1 MSEKVT
7 IKVERKELHLPTI
20 ALRGLV
26 VFPNNLVH
34 FEVGRE
40 KSIAAVEW
48 AMANN
53 SNVFLV
59 AQKEMETSEP
69 TQQDL
74 YTYGVVAEVKQ
85 VLRVSDELVKVL
97 VEGKYRAKLTEL
109 DTTGDFLLSAVRSAP
124 VRAAKPEEAVETEAL
139 LRALK
144 TGFDEYL
151 GMNPRLAKD
160 VVFTIVS
167 SDDPMFLTEYMPA
180 NLLFRYEDKQAVM
193 NENTLNG
200 RLQRLVEML
209 RRECQVMKIE
219 KEIAEKVNE
228 SMDKNQ
234 RDYYLHEQLHIISDE
249 LGEGDD
255 THAEADEYRRRIT
268 ELHLAEDSEKKL
280 LKEVDR
286 LSKMQG
292 SNQEA
297 TVIRTYLD
305 TCLDLPWNTFTV
317 DDLDIARAQQILD
330 RDHYGLKK
338 VKDRIL
344 ETLAVRKLAPDV
356 KAQIICLVGPPGVGK
371 TSIARSIAES
381 LGRKY
386 VRISLGGVR
395 DEAEIRGHRRTYIGA
410 MPGKIISAMISA
422 KSSNPLMLLDEIDKL
437 AGDFRGD
444 PAAALLEALDP
455 EQNSTFN
462 DHFIDIPFD
471 LSHVLFITTANDL
484 GSIPGPLRDRMDV
497 IELPSYTRVE
507 KYNIARKHLLPK
519 QLKACGLTG
528 KVTLSQ
534 SALYGIIDGYTR
546 EAGVRNLERTI
557 TSVLRKCARKIASGE
572 VESVSVTGTMLEE
585 LLGPRFVKPDFLN
598 RTNAIG
604 IANGLAWTSV
614 GGETL
619 PIEVQVMDNGSGKI
633 TVTGSLGDVMKESA
647 QLAITWVRVHAEEYG
662 IDPER
667 LKKCDL
673 HIHAPEGAVPKDGPS
688 AGVTLTTA
696 LVSCLS
702 GMPVRGDVAMT
713 GEITLHGNVLPIGG
727 LREKSMAAYREGMKT
742 VLIPKDNEPDLYEV
756 DDEVKKN
763 LTFLPMQSLTQVL
776 NAALLKPQNAKKAK
790 APSRTHAK
798 KKAADAAIVPPTAE
812 KPQPGAVC

>member
-7 IKVERKELHLPTI
+7 VKVERHELHLPAI

-34 FEVGRE
+34 FEVGRA

-59 AQKEMETSEP
+59 TQKEMDTDEP
-69 TQQDL
+69 ATEDL
-74 YTYGVVAEVKQ
+74 YAYGVVAEVKQ

-97 VEGKYRAKLTEL
+97 VEGKTRAKMLGL
-109 DTTGDFLLSAVRSAP
+109 DGSGSFLLASVRPAP
-124 VRAAKPEEAVETEAL
+124 VRGVKADDSIRLEAL
-139 LRALK
+139 LRSLK
-144 TGFDEYL
+144 SCFDEYL
-151 GMNPRLAKD
+151 GMNPRLGKD
-160 VVFTIVS
+160 VVFSIVS
-167 SDDPMFLTEYMPA
+167 SDDPVFLSEYIPA

-193 NENTLNG
+193 NENTLTG
-200 RLQRLVEML
+200 RLQRLIEML
-209 RRECQVMKIE
+209 RRECQVMRVE
-219 KEIAEKVNE
+219 KEIADKVNE
-228 SMDKNQ
+228 AMDRNQ
-234 RDYYLHEQLHIISDE
+234 REYYLHEQLHVINDE

-255 THAEADEYRRRIT
+255 THAEADEYRRRIQ

-286 LSKMQG
+286 LAKMQS

-297 TVIRTYLD
+297 AIIRTYLD

-344 ETLAVRKLAPDV
+344 EILAVRKLSPDV
-356 KAQIICLVGPPGVGK
+356 KAQIICLAGPPGVGK

-386 VRISLGGVR
+386 VRLSLGGVR

-410 MPGKIISAMISA
+410 MPGKIISAMITA

-455 EQNSTFN
+455 EQNGTFN
-462 DHFIDIPFD
+462 DHFLDIPYD

-519 QLKACGLTG
+519 QLKLCGLSG

-534 SALYGIIDGYTR
+534 SALYDIIDGYTR

-557 TSVLRKCARKIASGE
+557 TSVLRKYARKIASGE
-572 VESVSVTGTMLEE
+572 VESVSVTASSLEE
-585 LLGPRFVKPDFLN
+585 LLGPRQVKADFLN
-598 RTNAIG
+598 RTNMVG
-604 IANGLAWTSV
+604 VANGLAWTSV

-619 PIEVQVMDNGSGKI
+619 PIEVQVMDEGSGKI

-647 QLAITWVRVHAEEYG
+647 QLAVTYVRVHAAEYG

-727 LREKSMAAYREGMKT
+727 LREKSMAAYREGMKL
-742 VLIPKDNEPDLYEV
+742 VLIPKGNEPDLYEV

-763 LTFLPMQSLTQVL
+763 LEFLPVTNLSQVL
-776 NAALLKPQNAKKAK
+776 EAALLREKKSASRRSRSSQKTQPEK
-790 APSRTHAK
+790 AP
-798 KKAADAAIVPPTAE
+798 AADSVQAGP
-812 KPQPGAVC
+812 VC